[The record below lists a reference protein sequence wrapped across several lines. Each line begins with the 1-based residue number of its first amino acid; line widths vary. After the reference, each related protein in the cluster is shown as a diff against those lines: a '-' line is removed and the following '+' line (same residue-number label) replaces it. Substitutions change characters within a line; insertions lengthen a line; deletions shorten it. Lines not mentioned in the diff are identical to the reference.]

1 MNLFWVFLYSIEF
14 MRTRERK
21 KKAYPYEKMS
31 FEMIKDPVKKKVF
44 KEEKKCRCYW
54 KDRIVT
60 KVEWMNEYY

>member
-1 MNLFWVFLYSIEF
+1 

-44 KEEKKCRCYW
+44 KEEKKCRCY
-54 KDRIVT
+54 
-60 KVEWMNEYY
+60 